1 MKLNKS
7 RKMGVAAAAMAVVL
21 ATGSVSVFANPARQK
36 DIGVEKAKQI
46 ALKDAGVKAK
56 EASFVRAKLDKDDGR
71 LVYDIEFFKGNVEFD
86 YEIDAKTGKIREKD
100 RDIENYTI
108 APKAQAPAV
117 KAPTT
122 KAPATKASVT
132 DEKAKQIA
140 LAHAGVKGSQI
151 KFVKVELDND
161 DGRTVYDVEFYANG
175 KEYDYKIDFKS
186 GKILSIDHD
195 MENDWDDINDND
207 RDDRDDD
214 DRYDRDDDRDDR
226 DDDNDWDDDRD
237 DDGDDD

>member
-21 ATGSVSVFANPARQK
+21 ATGSVSVFANPARQT

-46 ALKDAGVKAK
+46 ALKDAGVK
-56 EASFVRAKLDKDDGR
+56 AKLDKDDGR

-86 YEIDAKTGKIREKD
+86 YEIDAKTGRIREKD

-108 APKAQAPAV
+108 APKPQAPTA

-132 DEKAKQIA
+132 EEKAKQIA

-151 KFVKVELDND
+151 KFVKVELDNE

-175 KEYDYKIDFKS
+175 KEYDYKVDFKS

-195 MENDWDDINDND
+195 MENDWDDIHDND

-214 DRYDRDDDRDDR
+214 RYDRDDRDDDR